1 MFVLPN
7 DVPPKCIFVGWFI
20 SFEAHVN
27 LIDEEDGLT
36 PLIVPLGKVSPRLL
50 RNFLQQM
57 PRSMLVINSTVPLIW
72 AARKGHGSRYGNWI
86 LLSAVRSGNANIVR
100 LLLEKF
106 ADVNARVSENRTA
119 LHLVIDESFMDI
131 CDLLVKSGTKISAAD
146 NKQCSSPA
154 LRARNRR
161 LTPILL
167 AIPSDSR
174 LLYRP
179 NRLGQTLTLSTMRTR
194 SRFSL
199 LYLVQ

>member
-1 MFVLPN
+1 
-7 DVPPKCIFVGWFI
+7 
-20 SFEAHVN
+20 
-27 LIDEEDGLT
+27 
-36 PLIVPLGKVSPRLL
+36 
-50 RNFLQQM
+50 M

-131 CDLLVKSGTKISAAD
+131 EQKY
-146 NKQCSSPA
+146 QPQ
-154 LRARNRR
+154 RARNRR

-194 SRFSL
+194 SRFSR